1 MWFELALILFLI
13 FVNGFFAGAEIAV
26 VTSRRIKVETM
37 ANEGSSGAAALLDLK
52 KTPDRFLAAVQ
63 VGVTIV
69 GATASAIGGATA
81 VEVVK
86 PFVAS
91 LPIPF
96 IEHYAEA
103 VSITSIVVLISYVSL
118 VFGELIPK
126 SIALRDPE
134 RFGALVARPVRAFQR
149 ISSFAINV
157 LTGTTNLIMKPF
169 GGKAFSERSFV
180 TEEEIKLLV
189 MEGRESGV
197 FDSDEQELI
206 HSVFEFT
213 DTFVKEVMVPIG
225 QAITLDF
232 DTPLDKVLKIIA
244 EEQFSRYPV
253 YGGEMN
259 DIKGVLYAKDV
270 FKFLAQSIGG
280 PASSTPSSSGATT
293 PPSGA
298 ATASSSG
305 AATASSGATAAS
317 IRKLLR
323 APFYVPDTMMI
334 SSLLRDMQKRRM
346 HMAIAV
352 NEHGLVTGIV
362 TIEDL
367 LEEIVGEIRD
377 EHDTERPVIEIAPGT
392 YIVYASINLRD
403 LKEDY
408 GITIPESPQYDTL
421 GGFVITTLQRIPD
434 GGEII
439 EMGGAATAAG
449 GATVS
454 GVSTPASGDAN
465 HASNAMKLTVLEMV
479 SKRVSKVKIELHE
492 ANSSARDRANGAVHN
507 TMDENKT

>member
-1 MWFELALILFLI
+1 
-13 FVNGFFAGAEIAV
+13 
-26 VTSRRIKVETM
+26 M
-37 ANEGSSGAAALLDLK
+37 AREGSVGAAVLLDLK
-52 KTPDRFLAAVQ
+52 KNPDRFLAAVQ

-81 VEVVK
+81 VEILK

-134 RFGALVARPVRAFQR
+134 RFGAMVARPVRAFQSL
-149 ISSFAINV
+149 SSVVINF

-213 DTFVKEVMVPIG
+213 DTSVKEVMVPIG
-225 QAITLDF
+225 QALTIDF
-232 DTPLDKVLKIIA
+232 DTPLEKALKIIA

-253 YGGEMN
+253 YGGETN

-270 FKFLAQSIGG
+270 FKFLAQGIDRGSTPPPRGATLTSRG
-280 PASSTPSSSGATT
+280 VTPASGSSTHASG
-293 PPSGA
+293 GA
-298 ATASSSG
+298 AP
-305 AATASSGATAAS
+305 AS

-323 APFYVPDTMMI
+323 APFYVPETMMI

-408 GITIPESPQYDTL
+408 GIALPESPQYDTL
-421 GGFVITTLQRIPD
+421 GGFVITELQRIPD
-434 GGEII
+434 GGEVI
-439 EMGGAATAAG
+439 ELGGAAAAGSGAGGAGGAG
-449 GATVS
+449 GATHA
-454 GVSTPASGDAN
+454 GGNATA
-465 HASNAMKLTVLEMV
+465 ASNGMKLTVLEMV
-479 SKRVSKVKIELHE
+479 SKRVSKVKVELHE
-492 ANSSARDRANGAVHN
+492 VGSHGRDRTNGAIQ
-507 TMDENKT
+507 DIIEQNKT